1 MLNNRGAL
9 KPHQRERTKYGGY
22 YSILQVT
29 TKFCTIRVF
38 WRVLGRIKRNK
49 TWLDHVKTMVNHIWE
64 VVMIASQILS
74 CQKVSGLL
82 DFINI

>member
-29 TKFCTIRVF
+29 TKFCIIRVF
-38 WRVLGRIKRNK
+38 GEFWPK
-49 TWLDHVKTMVNHIWE
+49 TFGTDKTE
-64 VVMIASQILS
+64 
-74 CQKVSGLL
+74 
-82 DFINI
+82 

>member
-38 WRVLGRIKRNK
+38 GELERVCGRIKRNK
-49 TWLDHVKTMVNHIWE
+49 TWLDHVKTMVNHI
-64 VVMIASQILS
+64 
-74 CQKVSGLL
+74 
-82 DFINI
+82 